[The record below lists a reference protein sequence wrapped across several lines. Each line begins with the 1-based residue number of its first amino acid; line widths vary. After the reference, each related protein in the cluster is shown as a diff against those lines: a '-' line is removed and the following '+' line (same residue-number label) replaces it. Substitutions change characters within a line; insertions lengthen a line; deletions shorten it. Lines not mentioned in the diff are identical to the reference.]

1 MKILECYIENFGRLH
16 GMKCRLNEGL
26 NSLNADNGWGK
37 STFASF
43 ISAMFYGLEEKRIS
57 GQYDPKDHRRNYSPW
72 QGGNFGGYLIF
83 EAGGKN
89 FRVSRFFGERQ
100 EDDLFELIDLSTG
113 LPAREFSPALG
124 QELFGIDADGF
135 ERSAYIP
142 QNSPETGG
150 NESIHARL
158 LGMLSNDADLLHY
171 DQAIELLS
179 REKETLNAS
188 LNNGRKEK
196 LDQKLRELKASLSKA
211 KEAEQKRSELKE
223 SLKAIVEEKN
233 KCRIAKET
241 AEHDLSSFME
251 NNNKGKKAGAAS
263 VPAIILIIIG
273 ILSGAM
279 GAVTLIMLSGFI
291 LQGILFI
298 AGALLSI
305 GLGISFIL
313 SRQKANRK
321 LSEEGDALQNNV
333 KVKRESY
340 EAALANETKTNQE
353 INDLSED
360 ADKVESLE
368 NRIKQTVAEIEDPSE
383 DQSEMLSI
391 LDITAKML
399 GQARNSLSGRYM
411 EKLQSQLALYLKQ
424 VGLSEHAVGLD
435 MDFRPSVEEMGS
447 FRPIQALSYGTRD
460 LTYLCARFAL
470 VDALYDADRPCIIL
484 DDVMNNLDDKHFSKA
499 MAMVE
504 SMAENYQIIYLT
516 CNTNRMPE
524 TADKSG
530 SAE

>member
-1 MKILECYIENFGRLH
+1 
-16 GMKCRLNEGL
+16 
-26 NSLNADNGWGK
+26 
-37 STFASF
+37 
-43 ISAMFYGLEEKRIS
+43 
-57 GQYDPKDHRRNYSPW
+57 
-72 QGGNFGGYLIF
+72 
-83 EAGGKN
+83 
-89 FRVSRFFGERQ
+89 
-100 EDDLFELIDLSTG
+100 
-113 LPAREFSPALG
+113 
-124 QELFGIDADGF
+124 
-135 ERSAYIP
+135 
-142 QNSPETGG
+142 
-150 NESIHARL
+150 
-158 LGMLSNDADLLHY
+158 MLSNDADLLHY

-179 REKETLNAS
+179 REKETLNDS
-188 LNNGRKEK
+188 LNHGRKEK
-196 LDQKLRELKASLSKA
+196 LDQELRELKASLSKA

-333 KVKRESY
+333 KIKRESY

-360 ADKVESLE
+360 ADKAESLE
-368 NRIKQTVAEIEDPSE
+368 NRIKQTAAEAEAPSD

-411 EKLQSQLALYLKQ
+411 DKLQSQLALYLKQ

-470 VDALYDADRPCIIL
+470 VDTLYDADRPCIIL